1 MEKRALSEKP
11 YKYQPLPVRAEERVY
26 CDKKSVGLPCSE
38 DFPYLHYHDRYEIG
52 ICESGE
58 GLFLSEGQYFP
69 ISEGDAVFISP
80 SNRHYSRS
88 FYEKTPCRC
97 RFAYLRADVLATC
110 LSSVCE
116 KGAESVLEAAQSF
129 SAVIRKSEHPEKA
142 EELKKIVELCSNGDV
157 LSESSAFFRL
167 ASFILE
173 GGSELSLSASS
184 TKGAQSE
191 ISGVAEYISLHFD
204 ESHSVSELASLC
216 HLSESQLRRRFKA
229 EYGMPPAAYRNLLR
243 LRVGEELLLRTNLTV
258 SEIAERLGYTSCPDF
273 YRAFAGAFGA
283 SPSEYRKNGKKS

>member
-11 YKYQPLPVRAEERVY
+11 YKYQPLPVHSEERVY
-26 CDKKSVGLPCSE
+26 CDKSSVGLPCSE

-58 GLFLSEGQYFP
+58 GLFLSEGRYFP

-88 FYEKTPCRC
+88 FYEKKPCRC
-97 RFAYLRADVLATC
+97 RFAYLRADALSAC
-110 LSSVCE
+110 LSALSE
-116 KGAESVLEAAQSF
+116 KGAASALEAAQSF
-129 SAVIRKSEHPEKA
+129 SAVIRKIENPEKA
-142 EELKKIVELCSNGDV
+142 DELKKIVELCAKGEPV
-157 LSESSAFFRL
+157 AEHSAFLRL

-173 GGSELSLSASS
+173 GSAELSLSSPSA
-184 TKGAQSE
+184 KRLQSE
-191 ISGVAEYISLHFD
+191 VSGVAEFISLHFD

-229 EYGMPPAAYRNLLR
+229 EYGMPPAAYRSRLR
-243 LRVGEELLLRTNLTV
+243 LRVGEELLLRTDLTV
-258 SEIAERLGYTSCPDF
+258 SEIAERIGYTSCPDF
-273 YRAFAGAFGA
+273 YRAFVGTFNV
-283 SPSEYRKNGKKS
+283 SPSEYRKNGKKN